1 LRCLDYLHERNRTQ
15 TGKEKSEKGDAKE
28 RVVKFYEKNIFI
40 IDTNSYWSIH
50 AFRLYKR

>member
-1 LRCLDYLHERNRTQ
+1 MYERNRTK
-15 TGKEKSEKGDAKE
+15 TGKEKSEKGGTKE

-40 IDTNSYWSIH
+40 IDTNSYWSVH